1 MATYQVS
8 GSGSEA
14 PGIEPFEVQA
24 DRIEE
29 AAELAVRRLYG
40 RSVVAHRVTGD
51 PGKSGVWQGYER
63 IAGGGL
69 TSKGAQLH
77 IM

>member
-1 MATYQVS
+1 MTTYQVR
-8 GSGSEA
+8 GSGSESH
-14 PGIEPFEVQA
+14 GIAPFEVQA
-24 DRIEE
+24 PRIEE
-29 AAELAVRRLYG
+29 AAQLAVQRLYG

-63 IAGGGL
+63 VDGGL